1 MLRKAGAMTRSL
13 HTPDYAALIRLV
25 VEARKESGLTQQDV
39 AAKLGKPQS
48 YVAKVEGG
56 ERRLD
61 VVEFIALARA
71 IGAKP
76 SALFD
81 RLVETLDSAS
91 A

>member
-1 MLRKAGAMTRSL
+1 MTRSL